1 MPKNRT
7 NRPVGAPKS
16 AEEFAAGAQTMSNPI
31 AQNPLENNDPK
42 APRKYKAVA
51 IQFNKYECDRLDQAV
66 AASGMR
72 KNELIR
78 AALEAA
84 CKKALK

>member
-1 MPKNRT
+1 MPSKREQ
-7 NRPVGAPKS
+7 AFI
-16 AEEFAAGAQTMSNPI
+16 EGAQTQTKQAM
-31 AQNPLENNDPK
+31 ANPLDNRDPK

-51 IQFNKYECDRLDQAV
+51 IQFNKYEFDRLDQAV

-72 KNELIR
+72 KNEFIR

>member
-1 MPKNRT
+1 MVNKKT
-7 NRPVGAPKS
+7 QALDT
-16 AEEFAAGAQTMSNPI
+16 FIDGAQTQTKQAM
-31 AQNPLENNDPK
+31 ANPLENSDPK

-51 IQFNKYECDRLDQAV
+51 IQFNKYEFDRLDAAV

-72 KNELIR
+72 KNAFIR
-78 AALEAA
+78 EALEAA

>member
-1 MPKNRT
+1 MPSKREQ
-7 NRPVGAPKS
+7 AFI
-16 AEEFAAGAQTMSNPI
+16 EGAQTQTKQAM
-31 AQNPLENNDPK
+31 ANPLENSDPK

-51 IQFNKYECDRLDQAV
+51 IQYNKYECDRLDQAV

-72 KNELIR
+72 KNEFIR